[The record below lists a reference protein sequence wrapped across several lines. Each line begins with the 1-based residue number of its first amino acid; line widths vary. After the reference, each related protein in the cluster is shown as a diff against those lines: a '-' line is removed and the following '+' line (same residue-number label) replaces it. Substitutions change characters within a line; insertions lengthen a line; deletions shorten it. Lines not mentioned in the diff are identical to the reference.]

1 MQLDFQLFYVNILL
15 SFEDEECKEL
25 QEEVRGLIT
34 KSREYQMKFYETCD
48 AEYQKLD
55 FESKMTYIE
64 LISNCPYF
72 ELIKE
77 KGEEIIASV
86 KDYIEECGFEVLSI
100 DVDALIVDDDVN
112 IYDVRKFIRD
122 TYGEQFHIEIS

>member
-1 MQLDFQLFYVNILL
+1 MQIDFQLLYNSIVL
-15 SFEDEECKEL
+15 SIENEEYKEL
-25 QEEVRGLIT
+25 QDNIRDLIV
-34 KSREYQMKFYETCD
+34 KSREYQIKFYETGD
-48 AEYQKLD
+48 SQYKKLE
-55 FESKMTYIE
+55 FESKVEYIE

-86 KDYIEECGFEVLSI
+86 KEFIEEGGFEVLSI
-100 DVDALIVDDDVN
+100 DVDTLIVDDDVN

-122 TYGEQFHIEIS
+122 TYGDEFHIEIS